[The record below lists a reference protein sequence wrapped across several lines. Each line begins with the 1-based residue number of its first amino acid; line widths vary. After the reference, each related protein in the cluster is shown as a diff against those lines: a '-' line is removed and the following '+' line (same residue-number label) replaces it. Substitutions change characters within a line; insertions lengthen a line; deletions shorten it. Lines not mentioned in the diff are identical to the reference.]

1 MEEAMKQLLGAM
13 CMLAVLVFHG
23 SGATAQGDRDVR
35 IESGVSERIAVPA
48 GKLMRVDEGLFTIKF
63 GETIDLTNRRLLL
76 TIKNGPVWGEDG
88 RKCCQIAVSGQIIT
102 GQWAE
107 APNALIGKR
116 IDLKRLKSTSSYVED
131 KERCF
136 VDVVDVVDRK
146 GAPGTATFRLFCP

>member
-1 MEEAMKQLLGAM
+1 MRMKRFVIALFTVAAFILHGGA
-13 CMLAVLVFHG
+13 AD
-23 SGATAQGDRDVR
+23 AQTDRDVR